1 MSETNPGQSNSSSP
15 YTYEGWLIQE
25 QLPTQWHILVAAIL
39 LNQSKRTPA
48 WDGML
53 YELFSRWSSPS
64 SLASADEG
72 LEALLTPQGFANV
85 KAKRLRRMSEEY
97 TSWDHQ
103 DARIL
108 YGCGQYAY
116 DSWRIFVRGDR
127 PQPSEVKDG
136 VLVKFL
142 ERHHAGW
149 RIGSPLPPMVGDSVG
164 AWSAA
169 RVRDPLPL
177 LQTDVLVEARVRPK
191 GGMRP
196 EPTGAPVGA
205 RSIKPLRA

>member
-1 MSETNPGQSNSSSP
+1 MSETNPSQSNSSSP

-39 LNQSKRTPA
+39 LNQSKRTPT
-48 WDGML
+48 WDATL
-53 YELFSRWSSPS
+53 FELFSRWSSPS
-64 SLASADEG
+64 SLASADGG

-97 TSWDHQ
+97 QSWGHQ
-103 DARIL
+103 DARVL

-149 RIGSPLPPMVGDSVG
+149 RIGSPLPQMVGDSVG

-191 GGMRP
+191 GGLRP
-196 EPTGAPVGA
+196 EPTRAPVGA
-205 RSIKPLRA
+205 RSIKPLKE

>member
-53 YELFSRWSSPS
+53 YELFSRWSSPC

-72 LEALLTPQGFANV
+72 LEALLTPQGFANI

-103 DARIL
+103 DARVL

-116 DSWRIFVRGDR
+116 DSWRIFVKGDR

-177 LQTDVLVEARVRPK
+177 LQTDVLVETRVRPK
-191 GGMRP
+191 GGLRP
-196 EPTGAPVGA
+196 EPTWAPVGA

>member
-1 MSETNPGQSNSSSP
+1 MSSPETTAP
-15 YTYEGWLIQE
+15 YTYDGWLIQE

-53 YELFSRWSSPS
+53 WELFGRWPDASALARSDS
-64 SLASADEG
+64 SLE
-72 LEALLTPQGFANV
+72 LLLTPQGFANV
-85 KAKRLRRMSEEY
+85 KAKRLRRMSEQY
-97 TSWDHQ
+97 TTWDRV
-103 DARIL
+103 DARDL

-127 PQPSEVKDG
+127 PQPAEVKDG

-142 ERHHAGW
+142 ERYHAGW
-149 RIGSPLPPMVGDSVG
+149 RIGQPLLALGGDSVG

-169 RVRDPLPL
+169 RVRDPLPRV
-177 LQTDVLVEARVRPK
+177 QDSVLVKAGVYSSRRVRDELAGK
-191 GGMRP
+191 
-196 EPTGAPVGA
+196 ALSA
-205 RSIKPLRA
+205 RSIKPLKA